1 MICERVREQIA
12 DVLAGRLDAAAREKF
27 IDHLE
32 TCSACRAE
40 VADLGVVWRG
50 LDAMADPEPSPQM
63 RARFMESLRA
73 YEEGFQEAQRKQTY
87 SAPRNARKP
96 GWWAGL
102 WPMQPAWGAAFA
114 ATMLVVGLLGGR
126 LLLAPRAAETVANP
140 ELSQLRGQVES
151 LRQLVALSLLQEQSP
166 SARLRGVNYS
176 YQMAQPDREVTQA
189 LLHAVNHDTNVN
201 VRLSAVDALA
211 KFATDPAVRSALID
225 SLPMQDSPMVQIAL
239 IDLLVQLNARD
250 AAPAFQKLA
259 RQADANDSVR
269 QRAASA
275 NEKLGGSQ

>member
-40 VADLGVVWRG
+40 VAELGVVWRG
-50 LDAMADPEPSPQM
+50 LDNMAEPEPSTQM
-63 RARFMESLRA
+63 RARFLETLRA

-87 SAPRNARKP
+87 SAPGAARSS
-96 GWWAGL
+96 WWSAL
-102 WPMQPAWGAAFA
+102 WPASPAWAAGFA
-114 ATMLVVGLLGGR
+114 TAALVLGLIGGR
-126 LLLAPRAAETVANP
+126 WLLSPKAGEPTATA

-166 SARLRGVNYS
+166 SARLRGVTYS
-176 YQMAQPDREVTQA
+176 NQMSQPDREVTQA
-189 LLHAVNHDTNVN
+189 LLHAVNHDSNVN

-211 KFATDPAVRSALID
+211 KFAGDANVRQALVD
-225 SLPMQDSPMVQIAL
+225 SLPVQDSPLVQIAL
-239 IDLLVQLNARD
+239 IDLLAQLNSKD
-250 AAPAFQKLA
+250 AAPALQKLA
-259 RQADANDSVR
+259 QNASADEAVR
-269 QRAASA
+269 QRAAA
-275 NEKLGGSQ
+275 AYEKLGGMQ

>member
-27 IDHLE
+27 IDHVD
-32 TCSACRAE
+32 TCPACRAE

-63 RARFMESLRA
+63 RARFIETLHA
-73 YEEGFQEAQRKQTY
+73 YEEGFHEAQRKQTY
-87 SAPRNARKP
+87 TAGRQPRTS
-96 GWWAGL
+96 WWASL
-102 WPMQPAWGAAFA
+102 WPAQPAWGAAMA
-114 ATMLVVGLLGGR
+114 LAMLLLGIVGGR
-126 LLLAPRAAETVANP
+126 WLLAPRASEAPATA

-166 SARLRGVNYS
+166 SARLRGVTYS
-176 YQMAQPDREVTQA
+176 YQISQPDREVTQA

-211 KFATDPAVRSALID
+211 KFATDPTVRQALID
-225 SLPMQDSPMVQIAL
+225 SLPMQDAPLVQIA
-239 IDLLVQLNARD
+239 IVDLLVQLNARD
-250 AAPAFQKLA
+250 ALPALQKLS
-259 RQADANDSVR
+259 QDTNANESVR

-275 NEKLGGSQ
+275 YEKLGGTQ